1 MGKRVIRDRGT
12 EVVFVE
18 RMRPPPHVRSRKKAN
33 NCKTAFF
40 NDSTVTEAF
49 SLLAVLKVR
58 QRGRAVTAL
67 DLQFGSPALG
77 PVARSM
83 VSVNQRLIP

>member
-18 RMRPPPHVRSRKKAN
+18 RMRPPPHAAAKRPIIVKPLSL
-33 NCKTAFF
+33 T
-40 NDSTVTEAF
+40 AF